1 MCDSHFTL
9 TAMIHVSTLI
19 ILADRF
25 DLDLLGRP
33 EAVPLS
39 RYLSN
44 GGKLK
49 NKNHSL
55 ALFL

>member
-1 MCDSHFTL
+1 
-9 TAMIHVSTLI
+9 MIHVSTLI